1 MKYFSLAL
9 LTCCLGLFVACDGDS
24 NDTWSDFGAG
34 NFSSGSAADAVAG
47 SYTRVLA
54 VGDFLYAVDS
64 RSVITYDLADRDNPV
79 EVDRT
84 DVGLAVETIFHLD
97 GNLFI
102 GSREG
107 MFTFTIAADGHP
119 VRRGT
124 FDYSLVT
131 GGVQPCDPVVA
142 NSTTAFATLYAD
154 DGIQECGQRRDLEML
169 VVMDITDLDRPSL
182 IRTYDTPTPRGLSLD
197 GDLLFVC
204 NDQSGVTVY
213 DVSDPSRVSVLSRL
227 SDVMAWDAIT
237 NDGVLIVVGTEEV
250 VQYDYTDP
258 TRLVELSRLPYS
270 RA

>member
-1 MKYFSLAL
+1 MRVFTTAFAAIAL
-9 LTCCLGLFVACDGDS
+9 CATACSDVDS
-24 NDTWSDFGAG
+24 NDTWAGPAPTFGTVET
-34 NFSSGSAADAVAG
+34 AVAG

-54 VGDFLYAVDS
+54 VGDFLYAVDT
-64 RSVITYDLADRDNPV
+64 RSVITYDLSDRDNPV

-107 MFTFTIAADGHP
+107 MFTYTIADDGHP

-131 GGVQPCDPVVA
+131 GGVEPCDPVVA
-142 NSTTAFATLYAD
+142 NRATAFATLYAED
-154 DGIQECGQRRDLEML
+154 AGVRECGGNRRDIEML
-169 VVMDITDLDRPSL
+169 VVMDIQDLDRPSL
-182 IRTYDTPTPRGLSLD
+182 IQTYDTPTPRGLSLD

-204 NDQSGVTVY
+204 NDAAGITVF
-213 DVSDPSRVSVLSRL
+213 DVSDPARAEVVTRVHG
-227 SDVMAWDAIT
+227 VMAWDAIT
-237 NDGVLIVVGTEEV
+237 DDGVLIVVGTEEV

-258 TRLVELSRLPYS
+258 TQLVELSRLPYS
-270 RA
+270 RT